1 LGKAVPIAL
10 GILAGLA
17 ACIACAV
24 LVAVSIAI
32 VDLYLAGHSLPTLTR
47 PWVDHGPFRFS
58 RADALM
64 NACALI
70 AGVGTGVVVAK
81 AIARSRR
88 TAA

>member
-1 LGKAVPIAL
+1 MGKGLPTVL